1 MLIEFSVSNFRSI
14 RERQTLSL
22 VADSGRE
29 LRDTHVT
36 VPAAKGT
43 PALLRAAVI
52 YGANAAG
59 KSNLL
64 KALEFFRSLVL
75 DSARESRAGDPL
87 PVQPFL
93 LDDASANAPSRFEV
107 LFVQQGV
114 RYQYGVELDRERVRQ
129 EWLVAYPGGRPQRWF
144 ERELGQPWHFG
155 PHLKPHK
162 SRRLWADATRDNALF
177 LSTAVQLNAE
187 QLRPVYDWF
196 RQQLRFINEPGAHMS
211 PGYTIHQ
218 CGQDAD
224 QRARIAAFLQTADLG
239 IDAIEIQRKQVP
251 ESALP
256 ESMPESLRATLLRDG
271 LPVPRLRHRS
281 VGDRSVDFSL
291 DEESNGTQKLFAL
304 AGPLLDVLKNGRVL
318 VVDELDTS
326 LHPALMRHLIGLFH
340 DPAANPHGAQL
351 IFTTHDTSV
360 LDRSLLRRDQ
370 VWFVEKDREQQSR
383 LYPLTD
389 FHPRKEESFG
399 RGYLQGRYGAVP
411 FVGEWR
417 L

>member
-14 RERQTLSL
+14 REPQTLSL
-22 VADSGRE
+22 VADTGRE

-36 VPAAKGT
+36 VPMAKGT

-64 KALEFFRSLVL
+64 KALEFFRTLVL

-93 LDDASANAPSRFEV
+93 LDEDSATAPSRFEV

-114 RYQYGVELDRERVRQ
+114 RYQYGVVLDRECVRQ

-144 ERELGQPWHFG
+144 ERERGQPWHFG

-211 PGYTIHQ
+211 PGYTVHQ
-218 CGQDAD
+218 C
-224 QRARIAAFLQTADLG
+224 
-239 IDAIEIQRKQVP
+239 
-251 ESALP
+251 
-256 ESMPESLRATLLRDG
+256 
-271 LPVPRLRHRS
+271 
-281 VGDRSVDFSL
+281 
-291 DEESNGTQKLFAL
+291 
-304 AGPLLDVLKNGRVL
+304 
-318 VVDELDTS
+318 
-326 LHPALMRHLIGLFH
+326 
-340 DPAANPHGAQL
+340 
-351 IFTTHDTSV
+351 
-360 LDRSLLRRDQ
+360 
-370 VWFVEKDREQQSR
+370 
-383 LYPLTD
+383 
-389 FHPRKEESFG
+389 
-399 RGYLQGRYGAVP
+399 
-411 FVGEWR
+411 
-417 L
+417 